1 MNGLIAPQLA
11 AMGEGCPGA
20 LSYLSNASALLMEV
34 LDDINWV
41 GFYIRRGEELILG
54 PFQGKA
60 ACVRIPMGRGV
71 CGTAAAEDRVVAVE
85 DVHMFPGHIA
95 CDSASASE
103 IVAPLHDASGRVV
116 GVLDIDSPVR
126 GRFGASHVP
135 AASLAAGEIEKV
147 LSTLG
152 DLARLAGER

>member
-1 MNGLIAPQLA
+1 MNRLAAAQLA
-11 AMGEGCPGA
+11 AMGEGCPGS

-103 IVAPLHDASGRVV
+103 IVAPLHDLSGRVV

-126 GRFGASHVP
+126 GRFNASHAP
-135 AASLAAGEIEKV
+135 AAALAAGEIEKI
-147 LSTLG
+147 LSVLG
-152 DLARLAGER
+152 DLARLAGEE